1 MITLTDLLEA
11 SCMGYRSTVT
21 ARTDGITLA
30 CRQTLSAMVWTQDIR
45 ANVTCSSGS
54 SISLWK
60 GIQGTFLCIPS
71 KLSLSI
77 LSSNLDISKLNPL
90 EVVSHHRDPQLQEGE
105 NYSYLSNFRPS
116 ICKS

>member
-1 MITLTDLLEA
+1 
-11 SCMGYRSTVT
+11 MGYRSTVT

-30 CRQTLSAMVWTQDIR
+30 CRQALSAMVWTQDIR

-77 LSSNLDISKLNPL
+77 LSSNLAISKLNPL
-90 EVVSHHRDPQLQEGE
+90 EVVSHH
-105 NYSYLSNFRPS
+105 NFKRVRIIH
-116 ICKS
+116 ICPILDQAFVNHDV